1 MDQVEFAERNIEE
14 LSDLYRAISKI
25 PWTPGFRMPKF
36 QDFVIESTRMMVRPT
51 KKKKET
57 PALAV
62 ADWVDFEGE
71 QHLQGNEDFEKK
83 M

>member
-36 QDFVIESTRMMVRPT
+36 QDFVIEFTRMMVRTT

-57 PALAV
+57 TALAV
-62 ADWVDFEGE
+62 ADWLDFEAE